1 MDVRKPFLGLD
12 SIQIMMLKG
21 EIRRIFAETVL
32 REHYDDYSIVMIDL
46 SEKETAKNVFKNLQP
61 FSSITFT
68 REEVSVVLKSNDWNI
83 FKDNF
88 SEYRQQEPYRLITF
102 DIVLDLSLV
111 GFLSVVSS
119 VLAEWGIS
127 IYCISTYLKDHILV
141 KKTDGGK
148 AIEVLKEVI
157 IECKSTN

>member
-1 MDVRKPFLGLD
+1 
-12 SIQIMMLKG
+12 MMPKG
-21 EIRRIFAETVL
+21 EIRQIFAETVL
-32 REHYDDYSIVMIDL
+32 REHDHDYSIVMIDL

-68 REEVSVVLKSNDWNI
+68 REEVSVVLKTNDWNI

-111 GFLSVVSS
+111 GFFSVVSS
-119 VLAEWGIS
+119 VLAERNIS

-141 KKTDGGK
+141 KKTDVSK
-148 AIEVLKEVI
+148 AIEVLKEI
-157 IECKSTN
+157 IIQCKSTN

>member
-1 MDVRKPFLGLD
+1 
-12 SIQIMMLKG
+12 MLKG
-21 EIRRIFAETVL
+21 EIRQIFAETVL
-32 REHYDDYSIVMIDL
+32 REHDHDYSIVMIDL

-68 REEVSVVLKSNDWNI
+68 REEISVVLKTNDWNI

-119 VLAEWGIS
+119 VLAEWDIS

-141 KKTDGGK
+141 KKTDVGK